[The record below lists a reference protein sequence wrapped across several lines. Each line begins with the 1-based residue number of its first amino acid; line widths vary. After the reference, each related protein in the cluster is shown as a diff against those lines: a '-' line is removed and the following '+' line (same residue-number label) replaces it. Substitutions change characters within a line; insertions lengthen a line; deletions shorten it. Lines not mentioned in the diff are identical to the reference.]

1 MSLPLRPGCAVDV
14 NTTEEAEAL
23 SVLPPVLLLS
33 SWLMPGK
40 SCGVTP
46 KIPNPE
52 GVFCTANMDKAPMAH
67 PTTSGAMLNSGLVRP
82 SPAADLG
89 VDELAPACLP
99 IDFFPMVSVRL
110 EEDALV
116 VRPVAMAT
124 VY

>member
-1 MSLPLRPGCAVDV
+1 MSLSLRPGCAVD
-14 NTTEEAEAL
+14 TTEEAEVL

-33 SWLMPGK
+33 FWLVPGK

-52 GVFCTANMDKAPMAH
+52 GMFCTANMDKAPMAH

-82 SPAADLG
+82 SPAASFPDLG
-89 VDELAPACLP
+89 VVELACLP

-110 EEDALV
+110 AEDALV